1 MNIAVTIGERI
12 RFFRR
17 AKKMT
22 QARLAEAVGRS
33 DDAISQ
39 FERGLIVPSVETL
52 IALSRTFSVPV
63 DALISSGGPREVAGE
78 RKGNIEQ
85 ANAVLSAMSDQKVR
99 LSLKFLRMLHEDA
112 D

>member
-1 MNIAVTIGERI
+1 MDIAVTIGERI

-39 FERGLIVPSVETL
+39 FERGLNVPSVETL

-63 DALISSGGPREVAGE
+63 DALLTSGRPGEVAGE
-78 RKGNIEQ
+78 RKDNIEQ

-99 LSLKFLRMLHEDA
+99 LSLKLLRLLNEDS